1 MSKNRAKKI
10 ASLYATVLKE
20 NNVPFSNIYLF
31 GSYSKNKQDEWSDI
45 DVMVVTKNLTNYVEY
60 KQKLWRLTRKADTR
74 IEPHAC
80 SLKDFENKLTP
91 LAAIV
96 KKSGLKVV

>member
-1 MSKNRAKKI
+1 M
-10 ASLYATVLKE
+10 
-20 NNVPFSNIYLF
+20 
-31 GSYSKNKQDEWSDI
+31 
-45 DVMVVTKNLTNYVEY
+45 EY